1 MLAEGPR
8 GRPEMGGRDERA
20 AGRQIVLAMI
30 TDADG
35 RLAFANGD
43 LLALGGWRWS
53 DLSGRLWHEVL
64 IAPEH
69 RRRVV
74 RAFDRAVTG
83 KDGAACVEAPLRT
96 SDGRVR
102 MVAWSTTPS
111 LDEDG
116 RPTSVTSVGIDV
128 TRWTEERDRLAAERD
143 FDASHDR
150 LTGLP
155 NASTFR
161 WRLGSELSAGRRLG
175 RSTGVLLVALDR
187 LRTVVETLGHE
198 AGDQL
203 VAEMGAR
210 LSDCVEAAAGAIAGR
225 PLPPATPSGAP
236 QPMNAWM
243 VARWSDDEFAVLLP
257 GLVFPEE
264 AVYMA
269 RSIVATVAAPCTGSA
284 AHLRLSAAIGIAVA
298 PSDGDNPATL
308 MRHAAVAEHAGR
320 MSVEHMVRFELSLS
334 QEAEGRLLIEQQLPL
349 ALERGELSVAFQP
362 EVDAASHRI
371 VGLEALARWHHPVL
385 GEVPPVR
392 FIPIAEEIGV
402 IAEIGQFVL
411 RSAVRHAAQWR
422 SDGLGDV
429 RVAVNVS
436 AHQLTDRSLV
446 AAVLECLDETGF
458 PAHLLELEVTESAAM
473 VDSQAAAEVLGELA
487 RLGVTISLDDFGT
500 GYSNIGKLQNLAVS
514 TIKIDRSFLLEDEA
528 NPAAD
533 PGALLH
539 AVVTLGRNLGLRVI
553 AEGVETEAQ
562 LNRLRTQGLDA
573 YQGFL
578 FSRPVPAAEI
588 LRLLRAGRP
597 LGSENGIQI
606 A

>member
-1 MLAEGPR
+1 
-8 GRPEMGGRDERA
+8 
-20 AGRQIVLAMI
+20 MI

-35 RLAFANGD
+35 RLAFANGE
-43 LLALGGWRWS
+43 LLALGGWRWT

-74 RAFDRAVTG
+74 RAFDRAVTR
-83 KDGAACVEAPLRT
+83 KDGTACVEAPIRT

-102 MVAWSTTPS
+102 VVAWMATPS
-111 LDEDG
+111 LDEAG
-116 RPTSVTSVGIDV
+116 RATGVTSVGVDV

-161 WRLGSELSAGRRLG
+161 WRLGSELSAGRRAG

-187 LRTVVETLGHE
+187 LRTVVEALGQE
-198 AGDQL
+198 AGEQL
-203 VAEMGAR
+203 VAEMAER
-210 LSDCVEAAAGAIAGR
+210 VSDCVQAAAGR
-225 PLPPATPSGAP
+225 TPSSMLPAGAAD
-236 QPMNAWM
+236 PMNAWM

-269 RSIVATVAAPCTGSA
+269 RSIVATVAAPCTGST

-320 MSVEHMVRFELSLS
+320 MSAEHMVRFELSLS

-446 AAVLECLDETGF
+446 AVVLECLDETGL

-473 VDSQAAAEVLGELA
+473 VDAQAAAEVLGELA
-487 RLGVTISLDDFGT
+487 RQGVTISLDDFGT
-500 GYSNIGKLQNLAVS
+500 GYSNIGKLHNLAVS

-553 AEGVETEAQ
+553 AEGVETEEQ
-562 LNRLRTQGLDA
+562 LHRLQTQGLDA

-588 LRLLRAGRP
+588 LRLLREDRP
-597 LGSENGIQI
+597 LGSESGIQI

>member
-1 MLAEGPR
+1 MLAEGSR
-8 GRPEMGGRDERA
+8 CHPETGGRDDRA
-20 AGRQIVLAMI
+20 SGRQIVLAMI

-83 KDGAACVEAPLRT
+83 KDETACVEAPLRT

-102 MVAWSTTPS
+102 IVAWSATPS
-111 LDEDG
+111 LGEDG
-116 RPTSVTSVGIDV
+116 RPTSVTSVGVDV

-143 FDASHDR
+143 FAASHDR

-161 WRLGSELSAGRRLG
+161 WRLGSELSAGRRSG

-187 LRTVVETLGHE
+187 LRTVVETLGQE
-198 AGDQL
+198 AGEQL
-203 VAEMGAR
+203 VAEMGER
-210 LSDCVEAAAGAIAGR
+210 VSDCVGAAVGRTPSLALPAGA
-225 PLPPATPSGAP
+225 PE
-236 QPMNAWM
+236 PMGAWM

-284 AHLRLSAAIGIAVA
+284 ADLRLGAAIGIALA
-298 PSDGDNPATL
+298 PSDGDHPATL
-308 MRHAAVAEHAGR
+308 MRHAAMAQHAGR
-320 MSVEHMVRFELSLS
+320 TSTEHMVRFELALS
-334 QEAEGRLLIEQQLPL
+334 QEAESRLLIEQQLPL
-349 ALERGELSVAFQP
+349 AVGRGELSVAYQP
-362 EVDAASHRI
+362 VVDAVSHRI

-392 FIPIAEEIGV
+392 FIPVAEEIGV

-422 SDGLGDV
+422 SEGLGDV

-446 AAVLECLDETGF
+446 AAVLECLEETGF
-458 PAHLLELEVTESAAM
+458 PAHLLELEVTESAAV
-473 VDSQAAAEVLGELA
+473 VDAQAAADVLGELSQQ
-487 RLGVTISLDDFGT
+487 GVTISLDDFGT
-500 GYSNIGKLQNLAVS
+500 GYSNIGKLHHLAVS

-528 NPAAD
+528 NPASD
-533 PGALLH
+533 PGALIH

-553 AEGVETEAQ
+553 AEGVETEEQ
-562 LNRLRTQGLDA
+562 LSRLQPQGLDA

-588 LRLLRAGRP
+588 LRLLREGRP
-597 LGSENGIQI
+597 LGSDPGIRI

>member
-8 GRPEMGGRDERA
+8 CRPETGGRDDRT

-35 RLAFANGD
+35 RLAFANGE

-74 RAFDRAVTG
+74 RAFERAVTG
-83 KDGAACVEAPLRT
+83 KDGTACVEAPIRT

-102 MVAWSTTPS
+102 VVAWTATPS
-111 LDEDG
+111 LDEAG
-116 RPTSVTSVGIDV
+116 RPTAVTSVGVDV

-161 WRLGSELSAGRRLG
+161 WRLGSELSAGRRAG

-187 LRTVVETLGHE
+187 LRTVVEALGQE

-203 VAEMGAR
+203 VAEMGER

-269 RSIVATVAAPCTGSA
+269 RTIVATVAAPCTGSA
-284 AHLRLSAAIGIAVA
+284 
-298 PSDGDNPATL
+298 
-308 MRHAAVAEHAGR
+308 
-320 MSVEHMVRFELSLS
+320 
-334 QEAEGRLLIEQQLPL
+334 
-349 ALERGELSVAFQP
+349 
-362 EVDAASHRI
+362 DAARRRGRARRAH
-371 VGLEALARWHHPVL
+371 VG
-385 GEVPPVR
+385 G
-392 FIPIAEEIGV
+392 
-402 IAEIGQFVL
+402 
-411 RSAVRHAAQWR
+411 
-422 SDGLGDV
+422 
-429 RVAVNVS
+429 
-436 AHQLTDRSLV
+436 AH
-446 AAVLECLDETGF
+446 G
-458 PAHLLELEVTESAAM
+458 
-473 VDSQAAAEVLGELA
+473 
-487 RLGVTISLDDFGT
+487 
-500 GYSNIGKLQNLAVS
+500 
-514 TIKIDRSFLLEDEA
+514 
-528 NPAAD
+528 
-533 PGALLH
+533 
-539 AVVTLGRNLGLRVI
+539 
-553 AEGVETEAQ
+553 
-562 LNRLRTQGLDA
+562 
-573 YQGFL
+573 
-578 FSRPVPAAEI
+578 
-588 LRLLRAGRP
+588 P
-597 LGSENGIQI
+597 L
-606 A
+606 

>member
-8 GRPEMGGRDERA
+8 CHPETGGRDDRA
-20 AGRQIVLAMI
+20 SGRQIVLAMI

-83 KDGAACVEAPLRT
+83 KDETACVEAPIRT

-102 MVAWSTTPS
+102 IVAWSATPS
-111 LDEDG
+111 LGEDG
-116 RPTSVTSVGIDV
+116 RPTSVTSVGVDV

-161 WRLGSELSAGRRLG
+161 WRLGSELSAGRRSG

-187 LRTVVETLGHE
+187 LRTVVETLGQE
-198 AGDQL
+198 AGEQL
-203 VAEMGAR
+203 VAEMGER
-210 LSDCVEAAAGAIAGR
+210 VSDCVGAAAGR
-225 PLPPATPSGAP
+225 TPSLGLPAGAP
-236 QPMNAWM
+236 EPMGAWM

-284 AHLRLSAAIGIAVA
+284 ADLRLGAAIGIALA
-298 PSDGDNPATL
+298 PSDGDHPATL
-308 MRHAAVAEHAGR
+308 MRHAAMAQHAGR
-320 MSVEHMVRFELSLS
+320 TSTEHMVRFELALS
-334 QEAEGRLLIEQQLPL
+334 QEAESRLLIEQQLPL
-349 ALERGELSVAFQP
+349 AVGRGELSVAYQP
-362 EVDAASHRI
+362 VVDAVSHRI

-392 FIPIAEEIGV
+392 FIPVAEEIGV

-411 RSAVRHAAQWR
+411 RSAVRHAAHWR
-422 SDGLGDV
+422 SEGLGDV

-446 AAVLECLDETGF
+446 AAVLECLEETGF
-458 PAHLLELEVTESAAM
+458 PAHLLELEVTESAAV
-473 VDSQAAAEVLGELA
+473 VDAQAAADVLGELSQQ
-487 RLGVTISLDDFGT
+487 GVTISLDDFGT
-500 GYSNIGKLQNLAVS
+500 GYSNIGKLHHLAVS

-528 NPAAD
+528 NPASD
-533 PGALLH
+533 PGALIH

-553 AEGVETEAQ
+553 AEGVETEEQ
-562 LNRLRTQGLDA
+562 LSRLQPQGLDA

-588 LRLLRAGRP
+588 LRLLREGRP
-597 LGSENGIQI
+597 LGSDSGIRI

>member
-8 GRPEMGGRDERA
+8 CRPETGGRDEVA

-35 RLAFANGD
+35 RLTFVNGE
-43 LLALGGWRWS
+43 LLALGGWQWS
-53 DLSGRLWHEVL
+53 DLDGRLWHDVL

-83 KDGAACVEAPLRT
+83 RDGTACVEAPLRT

-102 MVAWSTTPS
+102 IVAWSATPS
-111 LDEDG
+111 LDQGG
-116 RPTSVTSVGIDV
+116 RPISVTCVGVDV
-128 TRWTEERDRLAAERD
+128 TRWTEERDRLAAEKD

-161 WRLGSELSAGRRLG
+161 WRLGSELSAARRSG

-187 LRTVVETLGHE
+187 LRTVVETLGQE
-198 AGDQL
+198 AGDVL
-203 VAEMGAR
+203 VAEMGER
-210 LSDCVEAAAGAIAGR
+210 VSDCVQAAAGAAR
-225 PLPPATPSGAP
+225 RSPAPGMPAGAP
-236 QPMNAWM
+236 VPMNAWM

-269 RSIVATVAAPCTGSA
+269 RSIVATVAAPCTGTA
-284 AHLRLSAAIGIAVA
+284 ADLRLSAAIGVA
-298 PSDGDNPATL
+298 LAPADGDSPATL
-308 MRHAAVAEHAGR
+308 MRHAAVAQHAGR
-320 MSVEHMVRFELSLS
+320 TSSEHLVRFELSLS
-334 QEAEGRLLIEQQLPL
+334 QEAEGRLLLEQQLPL
-349 ALERGELSVAFQP
+349 AVERGELTVAFQP

-392 FIPIAEEIGV
+392 FIPVAEEIGV

-411 RSAVRHAAQWR
+411 RSAVRHAAEWR
-422 SDGLGDV
+422 SEGLGDV

-446 AAVLECLDETGF
+446 ATVLECLDETGF
-458 PAHLLELEVTESAAM
+458 PARLLELEVTESAAL
-473 VDSQAAAEVLGELA
+473 VDSQSAAEVLGELA
-487 RLGVTISLDDFGT
+487 THGVTISLDDFGT
-500 GYSNIGKLQNLAVS
+500 GYSNIGKLHNLAVS

-539 AVVTLGRNLGLRVI
+539 ALVTLGRNLGLRVI
-553 AEGVETEAQ
+553 AEGVETEEQ
-562 LNRLRTQGLDA
+562 LSRLQPQGLDA

-578 FSRPVPAAEI
+578 FSRPVSAAEI
-588 LRLLRAGRP
+588 LRLLREGRP
-597 LGSENGIQI
+597 LGSDSGRQI

>member
-1 MLAEGPR
+1 
-8 GRPEMGGRDERA
+8 
-20 AGRQIVLAMI
+20 MI

-35 RLAFANGD
+35 RLAFANGE

-74 RAFDRAVTG
+74 RAFERAVTG
-83 KDGAACVEAPLRT
+83 KDGTACVEAPIRT

-102 MVAWSTTPS
+102 VVAWTATPS
-111 LDEDG
+111 LDEAG
-116 RPTSVTSVGIDV
+116 RPTAVTSVGVDV

-161 WRLGSELSAGRRLG
+161 WRLGSELSAGRRAG

-187 LRTVVETLGHE
+187 LRTVVEALGQE
-198 AGDQL
+198 AGEQL
-203 VAEMGAR
+203 VAEMAER
-210 LSDCVEAAAGAIAGR
+210 VSDCVQAAASR
-225 PLPPATPSGAP
+225 TPSSTLPTGAAE
-236 QPMNAWM
+236 PMNAWM

-320 MSVEHMVRFELSLS
+320 MSVEHLVRFELSLS

-349 ALERGELSVAFQP
+349 ALERGEFSVAFQP

-446 AAVLECLDETGF
+446 AVVLECLDETGL

-473 VDSQAAAEVLGELA
+473 VDAQAAAEVLGELA
-487 RLGVTISLDDFGT
+487 RQGVTISLDDFGT
-500 GYSNIGKLQNLAVS
+500 GYSNIGKLHNLAVS

-553 AEGVETEAQ
+553 AEGVETEEQ
-562 LNRLRTQGLDA
+562 LNRLQTQGLDA

-588 LRLLRAGRP
+588 LRLLREDRP
-597 LGSENGIQI
+597 LGSGSGIQI

>member
-1 MLAEGPR
+1 MLAEGSR
-8 GRPEMGGRDERA
+8 CHPETGGRDDRA
-20 AGRQIVLAMI
+20 SGRQIVLAMI

-53 DLSGRLWHEVL
+53 DLSGRPWHEVL

-83 KDGAACVEAPLRT
+83 KDETACVEAPLRT

-102 MVAWSTTPS
+102 IVAWSATPS
-111 LDEDG
+111 LGEDG
-116 RPTSVTSVGIDV
+116 RPTSVTSVGVDV

-161 WRLGSELSAGRRLG
+161 WRLGSELSAGRRSG

-187 LRTVVETLGHE
+187 LRTVVETLGQE
-198 AGDQL
+198 AGEQL
-203 VAEMGAR
+203 VAEMGER
-210 LSDCVEAAAGAIAGR
+210 VSDCVGAAVGR
-225 PLPPATPSGAP
+225 TPSLALPAGTP
-236 QPMNAWM
+236 EPMGAWM

-284 AHLRLSAAIGIAVA
+284 ADLRLGAAIGIALA
-298 PSDGDNPATL
+298 PSDGDHPATL
-308 MRHAAVAEHAGR
+308 MRHAAMAQHAGR
-320 MSVEHMVRFELSLS
+320 TSTEHMVRFELALS
-334 QEAEGRLLIEQQLPL
+334 QEAESRLLIEQQLPL
-349 ALERGELSVAFQP
+349 AVGRGELSVAYQP
-362 EVDAASHRI
+362 VVDAVSHRI

-392 FIPIAEEIGV
+392 FIPVAEEIGV

-422 SDGLGDV
+422 SEGLGDV

-446 AAVLECLDETGF
+446 AAVLECLEETGF
-458 PAHLLELEVTESAAM
+458 PAHLLELEVTESAAV
-473 VDSQAAAEVLGELA
+473 VDAQAAADVLGE
-487 RLGVTISLDDFGT
+487 RSQQGVTISLDDFGT
-500 GYSNIGKLQNLAVS
+500 GYSNIGKLHHLAVS

-528 NPAAD
+528 NPASD
-533 PGALLH
+533 PGALIH

-553 AEGVETEAQ
+553 AEGVETEEQ
-562 LNRLRTQGLDA
+562 LSRLQPQGLDA

-588 LRLLRAGRP
+588 LRLLREGRP
-597 LGSENGIQI
+597 LRSDTGFQI

>member
-1 MLAEGPR
+1 
-8 GRPEMGGRDERA
+8 
-20 AGRQIVLAMI
+20 
-30 TDADG
+30 
-35 RLAFANGD
+35 
-43 LLALGGWRWS
+43 
-53 DLSGRLWHEVL
+53 
-64 IAPEH
+64 
-69 RRRVV
+69 
-74 RAFDRAVTG
+74 
-83 KDGAACVEAPLRT
+83 
-96 SDGRVR
+96 
-102 MVAWSTTPS
+102 
-111 LDEDG
+111 
-116 RPTSVTSVGIDV
+116 
-128 TRWTEERDRLAAERD
+128 
-143 FDASHDR
+143 
-150 LTGLP
+150 
-155 NASTFR
+155 
-161 WRLGSELSAGRRLG
+161 LSAGRRLG

-187 LRTVVETLGHE
+187 LRTVVETLGQE

-203 VAEMGAR
+203 VAEMGER
-210 LSDCVEAAAGAIAGR
+210 LSDCVQAAAGAVAGR

-284 AHLRLSAAIGIAVA
+284 ADLRLGAAIGIALA

-308 MRHAAVAEHAGR
+308 MRHAAMAQHAGR
-320 MSVEHMVRFELSLS
+320 TSAEHMVRFELSFS

-349 ALERGELSVAFQP
+349 ALERGELSVAYQP

-392 FIPIAEEIGV
+392 FIPVAEEIGV

-436 AHQLTDRSLV
+436 AYQLTDRSLV

-473 VDSQAAAEVLGELA
+473 VDAQAAAEVLGELA

-500 GYSNIGKLQNLAVS
+500 GYSSIGKLQNLAVS

-553 AEGVETEAQ
+553 AEGVETEEQ
-562 LNRLRTQGLDA
+562 LNRLRPQGLDA

-597 LGSENGIQI
+597 LGSDSGIQI

>member
-8 GRPEMGGRDERA
+8 CRPETGGRDDRT

-35 RLAFANGD
+35 RLAFANGE

-74 RAFDRAVTG
+74 RAFERAVTG
-83 KDGAACVEAPLRT
+83 KDGTACVEAPIRT

-102 MVAWSTTPS
+102 IVAWTATPS
-111 LDEDG
+111 LDEAG
-116 RPTSVTSVGIDV
+116 RPTAVTSVGVDV

-161 WRLGSELSAGRRLG
+161 WRLGSELSAGRRAG

-187 LRTVVETLGHE
+187 LRTVVEALGQE
-198 AGDQL
+198 AGEQL
-203 VAEMGAR
+203 VAEMAER
-210 LSDCVEAAAGAIAGR
+210 VSDCVQAAASR
-225 PLPPATPSGAP
+225 TPSSTLPTGAAE
-236 QPMNAWM
+236 PMNAWM

-320 MSVEHMVRFELSLS
+320 MSAEHMVRFELSLS

-422 SDGLGDV
+422 SDGLGDM

-446 AAVLECLDETGF
+446 AVVLECLDETGL

-473 VDSQAAAEVLGELA
+473 VDAQAAAEVLGELA
-487 RLGVTISLDDFGT
+487 RQGVTISLDDLGT
-500 GYSNIGKLQNLAVS
+500 GYSNIGKLHNLAVS

-553 AEGVETEAQ
+553 AEGVETEEQ
-562 LNRLRTQGLDA
+562 LNRLQTQGLDA

-588 LRLLRAGRP
+588 LRLLREDRP
-597 LGSENGIQI
+597 LGSGSGIQI

>member
-8 GRPEMGGRDERA
+8 CRPETGGRDERA

-35 RLAFANGD
+35 RLAFANGE

-74 RAFDRAVTG
+74 RAFERAVTG

-96 SDGRVR
+96 SDGRER
-102 MVAWSTTPS
+102 IVAWSATPS

-116 RPTSVTSVGIDV
+116 RPTAVTSVGVDV

-161 WRLGSELSAGRRLG
+161 WRLGSELSAGRRAG

-187 LRTVVETLGHE
+187 LRTVVETLGRE
-198 AGDQL
+198 AGDEL
-203 VAEMGAR
+203 VTEMGER
-210 LSDCVEAAAGAIAGR
+210 VSNCVQAAAGR
-225 PLPPATPSGAP
+225 KPPLAP
-236 QPMNAWM
+236 LTDQREPMNAWM

-257 GLVFPEE
+257 GLLFPEE

-269 RSIVATVAAPCTGSA
+269 RSIVATVAAPGTGSIA
-284 AHLRLSAAIGIAVA
+284 DLRLSAAIGIALA
-298 PSDGDNPATL
+298 PSDGESPATL
-308 MRHAAVAEHAGR
+308 MRHAAMAQHAGR
-320 MSVEHMVRFELSLS
+320 TSAEHMVRFDLSLS
-334 QEAEGRLLIEQQLPL
+334 MEAEGRLLIEQQLPL

-385 GEVPPVR
+385 GDVPPIR

-411 RSAVRHAAQWR
+411 RNAVRHAAQWR

-436 AHQLTDRSLV
+436 AYQLTDHSLV
-446 AAVLECLDETGF
+446 RVVLDCLEETGL

-473 VDSQAAAEVLGELA
+473 VDAQAAAEVLGELS
-487 RLGVTISLDDFGT
+487 RQGVTISLDDFGT
-500 GYSNIGKLQNLAVS
+500 GYSNIGKLHNLAVS
-514 TIKIDRSFLLEDEA
+514 TIKIDRSFLLEDA
-528 NPAAD
+528 GNPAAD

-553 AEGVETEAQ
+553 AEGVETEEQ
-562 LNRLRTQGLDA
+562 LSRLQPQGLDA

-588 LRLLRAGRP
+588 LRLLREGRP
-597 LGSENGIQI
+597 LGSDSGIQI

>member
-1 MLAEGPR
+1 MLAEGA
-8 GRPEMGGRDERA
+8 GCRPQVGGRDERA

-53 DLSGRLWHEVL
+53 DLSGRPWHEVL

-74 RAFDRAVTG
+74 RAFDRAVAG
-83 KDGAACVEAPLRT
+83 KDETACVEAPLRT

-102 MVAWSTTPS
+102 IVAWSATPS
-111 LDEDG
+111 LGEDG
-116 RPTSVTSVGIDV
+116 RPTSVTSVGVDV
-128 TRWTEERDRLAAERD
+128 TRWTEERDLLAAERD

-161 WRLGSELSAGRRLG
+161 WRLGSELSAGRRSG

-187 LRTVVETLGHE
+187 LRTVVETLGQE
-198 AGDQL
+198 AGEQL
-203 VAEMGAR
+203 VAEMGER
-210 LSDCVEAAAGAIAGR
+210 VSDCVGAAVGR
-225 PLPPATPSGAP
+225 TPSLALPAGTP
-236 QPMNAWM
+236 EPMGAWM

-284 AHLRLSAAIGIAVA
+284 ADLRLSAAIGIALA
-298 PSDGDNPATL
+298 PSDGDHPATL
-308 MRHAAVAEHAGR
+308 MRHAAMAQHAGR
-320 MSVEHMVRFELSLS
+320 TSTEHMVRFVPALS

-349 ALERGELSVAFQP
+349 ALERGELSVAYQP
-362 EVDAASHRI
+362 EVDAVSHRI

-411 RSAVRHAAQWR
+411 QSAVRHAAQWR

-446 AAVLECLDETGF
+446 AAVLECLDQTGF

-473 VDSQAAAEVLGELA
+473 VDAQAAADVLGELS
-487 RLGVTISLDDFGT
+487 RQGVTISLDDFGT
-500 GYSNIGKLQNLAVS
+500 GYSNIGKLHHLAVS

-528 NPAAD
+528 NPSSD
-533 PGALLH
+533 PWALIH

-553 AEGVETEAQ
+553 AEGVETEEQ
-562 LNRLRTQGLDA
+562 LSRLQPQGLDA

-588 LRLLRAGRP
+588 LRLLREGRP
-597 LGSENGIQI
+597 LGSDPGIRI

>member
-1 MLAEGPR
+1 
-8 GRPEMGGRDERA
+8 
-20 AGRQIVLAMI
+20 
-30 TDADG
+30 
-35 RLAFANGD
+35 
-43 LLALGGWRWS
+43 
-53 DLSGRLWHEVL
+53 VL

-83 KDGAACVEAPLRT
+83 KDETACVEAPLRT
-96 SDGRVR
+96 RDGRVR
-102 MVAWSTTPS
+102 IVAWSATPS
-111 LDEDG
+111 LGEDG
-116 RPTSVTSVGIDV
+116 RPTSVTSVGVDV

-161 WRLGSELSAGRRLG
+161 WRLGSELSAGRRSG

-187 LRTVVETLGHE
+187 LRTVVETLGQE
-198 AGDQL
+198 AGEQL
-203 VAEMGAR
+203 VAEMGER
-210 LSDCVEAAAGAIAGR
+210 VSDCVGAAAGR
-225 PLPPATPSGAP
+225 TPSLALPAGAP
-236 QPMNAWM
+236 EPMGAWM

-284 AHLRLSAAIGIAVA
+284 ADLRLSAAIGIALA
-298 PSDGDNPATL
+298 PSDGDHPATL
-308 MRHAAVAEHAGR
+308 MRHAAMAQHAGR
-320 MSVEHMVRFELSLS
+320 TSTEHMVRFVPALS

-349 ALERGELSVAFQP
+349 ALERGELSVAYQP
-362 EVDAASHRI
+362 EVDAVSHRI

-411 RSAVRHAAQWR
+411 QSAVRHAAQWR

-436 AHQLTDRSLV
+436 AHQLTDRSLI
-446 AAVLECLDETGF
+446 AAVLECLDQTGF

-473 VDSQAAAEVLGELA
+473 VDAQAAADVLGELS
-487 RLGVTISLDDFGT
+487 RQGVTISLDDFGT
-500 GYSNIGKLQNLAVS
+500 GYSNIGKLHHLAVS

-528 NPAAD
+528 NPSSD
-533 PGALLH
+533 PWALIH

-553 AEGVETEAQ
+553 AEGVETEEQ
-562 LNRLRTQGLDA
+562 LSRLQPQGLDA

-588 LRLLRAGRP
+588 LRLLREGRP
-597 LGSENGIQI
+597 LGSDPGFRI

>member
-8 GRPEMGGRDERA
+8 CRPETGGRDDRT

-35 RLAFANGD
+35 RLAFANGE

-74 RAFDRAVTG
+74 RAFERAVTG
-83 KDGAACVEAPLRT
+83 KDGTACVEAPIRT

-102 MVAWSTTPS
+102 VVAWTATPS
-111 LDEDG
+111 LDEAG
-116 RPTSVTSVGIDV
+116 RPTAVTSVGVDV

-161 WRLGSELSAGRRLG
+161 WRLGSELSAGRRAG

-187 LRTVVETLGHE
+187 LRTVVEALGQE
-198 AGDQL
+198 AGEQL
-203 VAEMGAR
+203 VAEMAER
-210 LSDCVEAAAGAIAGR
+210 VSDCVQAAASR
-225 PLPPATPSGAP
+225 TPSSTLPTGAAE
-236 QPMNAWM
+236 PMNAWM

-422 SDGLGDV
+422 SDGLGDM

-446 AAVLECLDETGF
+446 AVVLECLDETGL

-473 VDSQAAAEVLGELA
+473 VDAQAAAEVLGELA
-487 RLGVTISLDDFGT
+487 RQGVTISLDDFGT
-500 GYSNIGKLQNLAVS
+500 GYSNIGKLHNLAVS

-553 AEGVETEAQ
+553 AEGVETEEQ
-562 LNRLRTQGLDA
+562 LNRLQTQGLDA

-588 LRLLRAGRP
+588 LRLLREDRP
-597 LGSENGIQI
+597 LGSGSGIQI

>member
-8 GRPEMGGRDERA
+8 CRPETGGRDDRT

-35 RLAFANGD
+35 RLAFANGE

-74 RAFDRAVTG
+74 RAFERAVTG
-83 KDGAACVEAPLRT
+83 KDGTACVEAPIRT

-102 MVAWSTTPS
+102 VVAWTATPS
-111 LDEDG
+111 LDEAG
-116 RPTSVTSVGIDV
+116 RPTAVTSVGVDV

-161 WRLGSELSAGRRLG
+161 WRLGSELSAGRRSG

-187 LRTVVETLGHE
+187 LRTVVETLGQE
-198 AGDQL
+198 AGEQL
-203 VAEMGAR
+203 VAEMGER
-210 LSDCVEAAAGAIAGR
+210 VSDCVQAAASR
-225 PLPPATPSGAP
+225 TPSSTLPTGAAE
-236 QPMNAWM
+236 PMNAWM

-298 PSDGDNPATL
+298 PSDGDNPAML

-349 ALERGELSVAFQP
+349 ALERGEFSVAFQP

-446 AAVLECLDETGF
+446 AVVLECLDETGL

-473 VDSQAAAEVLGELA
+473 VDAQAAAEVLGELA
-487 RLGVTISLDDFGT
+487 RQGVTISLDDFGT
-500 GYSNIGKLQNLAVS
+500 GYSNIGKLHNLAVS

-553 AEGVETEAQ
+553 AEGVETEEQ
-562 LNRLRTQGLDA
+562 LNRLQTQGLDA

-588 LRLLRAGRP
+588 LRLLREDRP
-597 LGSENGIQI
+597 LGSGSGIQI

>member
-1 MLAEGPR
+1 MLAKGPR
-8 GRPEMGGRDERA
+8 CRLETGGRDQRA
-20 AGRQIVLAMI
+20 SGRQIVLAMI

-83 KDGAACVEAPLRT
+83 KDDTATVEAPLRT

-102 MVAWSTTPS
+102 IVAWSATPS
-111 LDEDG
+111 LGEDD
-116 RPTSVTSVGIDV
+116 RPSSVTSVGVDV
-128 TRWTEERDRLAAERD
+128 TRWTEERDHLAAERD

-161 WRLGSELSAGRRLG
+161 WRLGSELSAGRRSG

-187 LRTVVETLGHE
+187 LRTVVETLGQD

-203 VAEMGAR
+203 VAEMAER
-210 LSDCVEAAAGAIAGR
+210 VSDCVGAAAGR
-225 PLPPATPSGAP
+225 TPSLPLPAGASE
-236 QPMNAWM
+236 PMSAWL

-264 AVYMA
+264 AVHMA
-269 RSIVATVAAPCTGSA
+269 RSIVAAVAAPCTGLA
-284 AHLRLSAAIGIAVA
+284 ADLRLSAAIGIALA
-298 PSDGDNPATL
+298 PSDGDHPATL
-308 MRHAAVAEHAGR
+308 MRYAAIAQHAGR
-320 MSVEHMVRFELSLS
+320 TSTEHMARFELALS

-349 ALERGELSVAFQP
+349 ALERGELSVAYQP
-362 EVDAASHRI
+362 EVDAVSHRI

-385 GEVPPVR
+385 GEVPPIR

-402 IAEIGQFVL
+402 ITEIGRFVL

-422 SDGLGDV
+422 SDGRGDV

-436 AHQLTDRSLV
+436 AYQLTDRSLV
-446 AAVLECLDETGF
+446 AAVLECLEESGL
-458 PAHLLELEVTESAAM
+458 PAHLLELEVTDSAAM
-473 VDSQAAAEVLGELA
+473 VDPHAAADVLGELS
-487 RLGVTISLDDFGT
+487 RRGVTISLDDFGT
-500 GYSNIGKLQNLAVS
+500 GYSNIGKLHHLAVS
-514 TIKIDRSFLLEDEA
+514 TIKIDRSLLLEDEA
-528 NPAAD
+528 NPAPD
-533 PGALLH
+533 PGALIH

-553 AEGVETEAQ
+553 AEGVETEEQ
-562 LNRLRTQGLDA
+562 LSRLQPQGLDA

-578 FSRPVPAAEI
+578 FSPPVPADEI
-588 LRLLRAGRP
+588 LRLLREGRP
-597 LGSENGIQI
+597 LGAGTGIRI

>member
-8 GRPEMGGRDERA
+8 CRPETGGRDERA

-30 TDADG
+30 TDAEG
-35 RLAFANGD
+35 RLAFANGE

-53 DLSGRLWHEVL
+53 EVSGRLWHEVL

-69 RRRVV
+69 RRRVL
-74 RAFDRAVTG
+74 RAFERAVAG

-96 SDGRVR
+96 ADGRVR
-102 MVAWSTTPS
+102 IVAWSATPS

-116 RPTSVTSVGIDV
+116 RPTAVTSVGVDV

-161 WRLGSELSAGRRLG
+161 WRLGSELSAGRRAG

-187 LRTVVETLGHE
+187 LRTVVESLGQE

-203 VAEMGAR
+203 VAEMGER
-210 LSDCVEAAAGAIAGR
+210 VSDCVQAAAGRRAPFA
-225 PLPPATPSGAP
+225 PASGAP
-236 QPMNAWM
+236 EPMSAWM

-269 RSIVATVAAPCTGSA
+269 RSIVATVAAPGA
-284 AHLRLSAAIGIAVA
+284 AADLRLSAAIGIALA
-298 PSDGDNPATL
+298 PSDGESPATL
-308 MRHAAVAEHAGR
+308 MRHAAVAQHAGR
-320 MSVEHMVRFELSLS
+320 TSAEHMVRFELALS
-334 QEAEGRLLIEQQLPL
+334 QEAESRLLIEQQLPL

-411 RSAVRHAAQWR
+411 RNAVRHAAQWR
-422 SDGLGDV
+422 ADGLGDV

-446 AAVLECLDETGF
+446 AVVLECLDETGL

-473 VDSQAAAEVLGELA
+473 VDSQAAAEVLGELS
-487 RLGVTISLDDFGT
+487 RHGVTISLDDFGT
-500 GYSNIGKLQNLAVS
+500 GYSNIGKLHNLAVS

-553 AEGVETEAQ
+553 AEGVETEEQ
-562 LNRLRTQGLDA
+562 LSRLQPQGLDA

-588 LRLLRAGRP
+588 LRLLRAGQP
-597 LGSENGIQI
+597 LGSDSGVQI

>member
-8 GRPEMGGRDERA
+8 CRPETGGRDDRT

-35 RLAFANGD
+35 RLAFANGE

-74 RAFDRAVTG
+74 RAFERAVTG
-83 KDGAACVEAPLRT
+83 KDGTACVEAPIRT

-102 MVAWSTTPS
+102 IVAWTATPS
-111 LDEDG
+111 LDEAG
-116 RPTSVTSVGIDV
+116 RPTAVTSVGVDV

-161 WRLGSELSAGRRLG
+161 WRLGSELSAGRRAG

-187 LRTVVETLGHE
+187 LRTVVEALGQE
-198 AGDQL
+198 AGEQL
-203 VAEMGAR
+203 VAEMAER
-210 LSDCVEAAAGAIAGR
+210 VSDCVQAAASR
-225 PLPPATPSGAP
+225 TPSSTLPTGAAE
-236 QPMNAWM
+236 PMNAWM

-298 PSDGDNPATL
+298 PSDGDNPAML

-320 MSVEHMVRFELSLS
+320 MSAEHMVRFELSLS

-422 SDGLGDV
+422 SDGLGDM

-446 AAVLECLDETGF
+446 AVVLECLDETGL

-473 VDSQAAAEVLGELA
+473 VDAQAAAEVLGELA
-487 RLGVTISLDDFGT
+487 RQGVTISLDDFGT
-500 GYSNIGKLQNLAVS
+500 GYSNIGKLHNLAVS

-553 AEGVETEAQ
+553 AEGVETEEQ
-562 LNRLRTQGLDA
+562 LNRLQTQGLDA

-588 LRLLRAGRP
+588 LRLLREDRP
-597 LGSENGIQI
+597 LGSGSGIQI

>member
-1 MLAEGPR
+1 MLAEGA
-8 GRPEMGGRDERA
+8 GCRPQVGGRDERA

-53 DLSGRLWHEVL
+53 DLSGRPWHEVL

-74 RAFDRAVTG
+74 RAFDRAVAG
-83 KDGAACVEAPLRT
+83 KDETACVEAPLRT

-102 MVAWSTTPS
+102 IVAWSATPS
-111 LDEDG
+111 LGEDG
-116 RPTSVTSVGIDV
+116 RPTSVTSVGVDV
-128 TRWTEERDRLAAERD
+128 TRWTEERDLLAAERD

-161 WRLGSELSAGRRLG
+161 WRLGSELSAGRRSG

-187 LRTVVETLGHE
+187 LRTVVETLGQE
-198 AGDQL
+198 AGEQL
-203 VAEMGAR
+203 VAEMGER
-210 LSDCVEAAAGAIAGR
+210 VSDCVGAAAGR
-225 PLPPATPSGAP
+225 TPSLTLPAGTP
-236 QPMNAWM
+236 EPMGAWM

-284 AHLRLSAAIGIAVA
+284 ADLRLSAAIGIALA
-298 PSDGDNPATL
+298 PSDGDHPATL
-308 MRHAAVAEHAGR
+308 MRHAAMAQHAGR
-320 MSVEHMVRFELSLS
+320 TSTEHMVRFVPALS

-349 ALERGELSVAFQP
+349 ALERGELSVAYQP
-362 EVDAASHRI
+362 EVDAVSHRI

-411 RSAVRHAAQWR
+411 QSAVRHAAQWR

-446 AAVLECLDETGF
+446 AAVLECLDQTGF

-473 VDSQAAAEVLGELA
+473 VDAQAAADVLGELS
-487 RLGVTISLDDFGT
+487 RQGVTISLDDFGT
-500 GYSNIGKLQNLAVS
+500 GYSNIGKLHHLAVS

-528 NPAAD
+528 NPASD
-533 PGALLH
+533 PGALIH

-553 AEGVETEAQ
+553 AEGVETEEQ
-562 LNRLRTQGLDA
+562 LSRLQPQGLDA

-588 LRLLRAGRP
+588 LRLLREGRP
-597 LGSENGIQI
+597 LGSDPGIRI

>member
-1 MLAEGPR
+1 MLAEGA
-8 GRPEMGGRDERA
+8 GCRPQVGGRDERA

-53 DLSGRLWHEVL
+53 DLSGCLWHEVL

-74 RAFDRAVTG
+74 RAFDRAVAG
-83 KDGAACVEAPLRT
+83 KDETACVEAPLRT

-102 MVAWSTTPS
+102 IVAWSATPS
-111 LDEDG
+111 LGEDG
-116 RPTSVTSVGIDV
+116 RPTSVTSVGVDV

-161 WRLGSELSAGRRLG
+161 WRLGSELSAGRRSG

-187 LRTVVETLGHE
+187 LRTVVETLGQE
-198 AGDQL
+198 AGEQL
-203 VAEMGAR
+203 VAEMGER
-210 LSDCVEAAAGAIAGR
+210 VSDCVGAAVGRTPSLALPAGA
-225 PLPPATPSGAP
+225 PE
-236 QPMNAWM
+236 PMGAWM

-284 AHLRLSAAIGIAVA
+284 ADLRLSAAIGIALA
-298 PSDGDNPATL
+298 PSDGDHPATL
-308 MRHAAVAEHAGR
+308 MRHAAMAQHAGR
-320 MSVEHMVRFELSLS
+320 TSTEHMVRFELALS
-334 QEAEGRLLIEQQLPL
+334 QEAESRLLIEQQLPL
-349 ALERGELSVAFQP
+349 AVGRGELSVAYQP
-362 EVDAASHRI
+362 EVDAVSHRI

-411 RSAVRHAAQWR
+411 QSAVRHAAQWR

-436 AHQLTDRSLV
+436 AHQLTDRSLI
-446 AAVLECLDETGF
+446 AAVLECLDQTGF

-473 VDSQAAAEVLGELA
+473 VDAQAAADVLGELS
-487 RLGVTISLDDFGT
+487 RQGVTISLDDFGT
-500 GYSNIGKLQNLAVS
+500 GYSNIGKLHHLAVS

-528 NPAAD
+528 NPSSD
-533 PGALLH
+533 PWALIH

-553 AEGVETEAQ
+553 AEGVETEEQ
-562 LNRLRTQGLDA
+562 LSRLQPQGLDA

-588 LRLLRAGRP
+588 LRLLREGRP
-597 LGSENGIQI
+597 LGSDPGIRI

>member
-1 MLAEGPR
+1 MLAEGA
-8 GRPEMGGRDERA
+8 GCRPQVGGTDERA

-83 KDGAACVEAPLRT
+83 KDETACVEAPLRT

-102 MVAWSTTPS
+102 IVAWSATPS
-111 LDEDG
+111 LGEDG
-116 RPTSVTSVGIDV
+116 RPTSVTSVGVDV

-161 WRLGSELSAGRRLG
+161 WRLGSELSAGRRSG

-187 LRTVVETLGHE
+187 LRTVVETLGQE
-198 AGDQL
+198 AGEQL
-203 VAEMGAR
+203 VAEMGER
-210 LSDCVEAAAGAIAGR
+210 VSDCVGAAAGR
-225 PLPPATPSGAP
+225 TPSLALPAGAP
-236 QPMNAWM
+236 EPMGAWM

-269 RSIVATVAAPCTGSA
+269 RSIVATVAAPCAGSA
-284 AHLRLSAAIGIAVA
+284 ADLRLGAAIGIALA
-298 PSDGDNPATL
+298 PSDGDHPVTL
-308 MRHAAVAEHAGR
+308 MRHAAMAQHAGR
-320 MSVEHMVRFELSLS
+320 TSTEHMVRFELALS
-334 QEAEGRLLIEQQLPL
+334 QEAESRLLIEQQLPL
-349 ALERGELSVAFQP
+349 AVGRGELSVAYQP
-362 EVDAASHRI
+362 VVDAVSRRI

-392 FIPIAEEIGV
+392 FIPVAEEIGV

-422 SDGLGDV
+422 SEGLGDV

-446 AAVLECLDETGF
+446 AAVLECLEETGF
-458 PAHLLELEVTESAAM
+458 PAHLLELEVTESAAV
-473 VDSQAAAEVLGELA
+473 VDAQAAADVLGELSQQ
-487 RLGVTISLDDFGT
+487 GVTISLDDFGT
-500 GYSNIGKLQNLAVS
+500 GYSNIGKLHHLAVS

-528 NPAAD
+528 NPASD
-533 PGALLH
+533 PGALIH

-553 AEGVETEAQ
+553 AEGVETEEQ
-562 LNRLRTQGLDA
+562 LSRLQPQGLDA

-588 LRLLRAGRP
+588 LRLLREGRP
-597 LGSENGIQI
+597 LGSDTGFQI